1 MTLSLPKTLLAVGF
15 AAIAA
20 IAVPEGTMT
29 TPASAQSMGWTPF
42 DQLAGAGEY
51 GRVARQSRRIGGG
64 GSQVRTSRNT
74 LDVRGMR
81 VHEAEAAVEEQLR
94 SASGPLWVIH
104 GIGTGKLKRGLRAWL
119 DTVSYVERVTDA
131 EQGDGG
137 PGCSVVWVR

>member
-64 GSQVRTSRNT
+64 GS
-74 LDVRGMR
+74 
-81 VHEAEAAVEEQLR
+81 LR
-94 SASGPLWVIH
+94 DIRFDDGGVYFASGPSWVQVDLES
-104 GIGTGKLKRGLRAWL
+104 GERTTTQSPSARSKREKCGAM
-119 DTVSYVERVTDA
+119 
-131 EQGDGG
+131 
-137 PGCSVVWVR
+137 